1 MSMGQTTTSTAS
13 SQTAERSLDRAVMTL
28 DLPTI
33 LGGMKQEAT
42 WRTAKRN
49 AMTLVKQP
57 IFRVV
62 LVALQAGAEIGAHE
76 TEGPITVH
84 VIEGRMVIHVEGEA
98 LELSAGQLLILR
110 SGLRHTM
117 QARDDSAVLL
127 TLTAEDLHP
136 AEHPG

>member
-1 MSMGQTTTSTAS
+1 MSVTRPTSS
-13 SQTAERSLDRAVMTL
+13 SQTTERSLDRAVMTL
-28 DLPTI
+28 DLPAI
-33 LGGMKQEAT
+33 LGGLKQEPT

-62 LVALQAGAEIGAHE
+62 LVALQAEAEIGEHE

-84 VIEGRMVIHVEGEA
+84 VLEGRVAIRVDGED
-98 LELSAGQLLILR
+98 LVLGTGQLLILR

-117 QARDDSAVLL
+117 RAQEDAAFLL
-127 TLTAEDLHP
+127 TLTTEGLHP
-136 AEHPG
+136 AEHLG